1 MDRVQLVIRLC
12 KLLVCLDGDV
22 RSLWMGMEFIW
33 QCKQDLVAVPEL
45 TRTSS
50 PGVCPGN
57 WGSMGFQ
64 DCQDDRRGKISFPSR
79 PAPVCAG
86 SWFQPG
92 GEPGTDGFTGWMM
105 IKINERLARILL
117 VGLLLGL
124 SLAVVWARFTHTGL
138 ADGPV
143 EIRAVM
149 PESGGWSPDLIRME
163 TGQRLHIRFTSDD
176 VVHGFAVGK
185 KDWPSVDI
193 FPGQWSETTLV
204 FDRPGKYT
212 YYCTR
217 WCGPNHWRMRGVI
230 EVEGPGFEEP
240 AIEPLYVKLGIDI
253 DAPHLAEVL
262 PEQKPSA
269 RRGLAL
275 NVLVPLRYQTEDFY
289 RANSPEQIWKE
300 LRAEASFSELSD
312 QQVWDLVAVVWTQQV
327 APEKLKLY
335 ETYYADNC
343 AACHGASGEGNG
355 VLAPLPTPTSD
366 QALSSEHPL
375 IGEDT
380 AHEAP
385 SPTLEM
391 GHAVGV
397 MPDFKDPAQ
406 ILGASPALL
415 QGKIIRG
422 GMGTGM
428 PYFGPILT
436 EEQTWA
442 LVAYIQSFQFDME

>member
-1 MDRVQLVIRLC
+1 
-12 KLLVCLDGDV
+12 
-22 RSLWMGMEFIW
+22 
-33 QCKQDLVAVPEL
+33 
-45 TRTSS
+45 
-50 PGVCPGN
+50 
-57 WGSMGFQ
+57 
-64 DCQDDRRGKISFPSR
+64 
-79 PAPVCAG
+79 
-86 SWFQPG
+86 
-92 GEPGTDGFTGWMM
+92 MM
-105 IKINERLARILL
+105 KKNNERLARILL
-117 VGLLLGL
+117 IGLLLGL
-124 SLAVVWARFTHTGL
+124 GLAVVWARFTHPGL
-138 ADGPV
+138 AEDGPV

-149 PESGGWSPDLIRME
+149 PEAGGWSPDLIRME
-163 TGQRLHIRFTSDD
+163 TGQRLHVRFTSDD

-185 KDWPSVDI
+185 KDWPSIDI
-193 FPGQWSETTLV
+193 FPGQWSETSLV

-230 EVEGPGFEEP
+230 EVEGPGSEEP
-240 AIEPLYVKLGIDI
+240 AIEPLYVMLGIDI

-275 NVLVPLRYQTEDFY
+275 NVLIPFRYQTEDYY

-300 LRAEASFSELSD
+300 LRAEASFAELSD
-312 QQVWDLVAVVWTQQV
+312 QQVWDLVAVVWTEQV

-335 ETYYADNC
+335 EPFYTDNC
-343 AACHGASGEGNG
+343 AACHGVSGEGNG
-355 VLAPLPTPTSD
+355 VLAPWPTPSSG
-366 QALSSEHPL
+366 QAAPTEHPL
-375 IGEDT
+375 VSEDST
-380 AHEAP
+380 HDAP
-385 SPTLEM
+385 SPRLEM
-391 GHAVGV
+391 GHTVEV

-406 ILGASPALL
+406 MLGASPALL

-436 EEQTWA
+436 EDQTWS

>member
-1 MDRVQLVIRLC
+1 MDRVQPVIRLC
-12 KLLVCLDGDV
+12 KLLLCVDGDI
-22 RSLWMGMEFIW
+22 RPLWMGMEFIW
-33 QCKQDLVAVPEL
+33 KCRQDLVALPEL
-45 TRTSS
+45 SRTGS
-50 PGVCPGN
+50 PGICLGS

-64 DCQDDRRGKISFPSR
+64 NCQDDRRRKTNPPPC
-79 PAPVCAG
+79 PAPVRAG
-86 SWFQPG
+86 SRVQPG
-92 GEPGTDGFTGWMM
+92 GEPGIDGITGWMM
-105 IKINERLARILL
+105 KKNNERLARLL
-117 VGLLLGL
+117 LIGLLLGL
-124 SLAVVWARFTHTGL
+124 GLVVVWARFTHPGL
-138 ADGPV
+138 AEDGSV
-143 EIRAVM
+143 EIRALM
-149 PESGGWSPDLIRME
+149 PESGGWSPDLIRMQ
-163 TGQRLHIRFTSDD
+163 TGQQLHIRFTSDD

-204 FDRPGKYT
+204 FHQPGKYT

-230 EVEGPGFEEP
+230 EVEGPGSEEP

-262 PEQKPSA
+262 PEQKPSV
-269 RRGLAL
+269 RSGLAW
-275 NVLVPLRYQTEDFY
+275 NVLIPLRYQTEDYY

-300 LRAEASFSELSD
+300 LRAEVSFSELSD
-312 QQVWDLVAVVWTQQV
+312 QQVWDLVAVVWAQQV
-327 APEKLKLY
+327 APEKLELY
-335 ETYYADNC
+335 EPFYTDNC
-343 AACHGASGEGNG
+343 AACHGASGEGSG
-355 VLAPLPTPTSD
+355 VLAPWPTHTSGQSPLP
-366 QALSSEHPL
+366 E
-375 IGEDT
+375 ENF

-385 SPTLEM
+385 PQKLEM
-391 GHAVGV
+391 GHSVQV

-406 ILGASPALL
+406 MLGASPAQL

>member
-1 MDRVQLVIRLC
+1 
-12 KLLVCLDGDV
+12 
-22 RSLWMGMEFIW
+22 
-33 QCKQDLVAVPEL
+33 
-45 TRTSS
+45 
-50 PGVCPGN
+50 
-57 WGSMGFQ
+57 
-64 DCQDDRRGKISFPSR
+64 
-79 PAPVCAG
+79 
-86 SWFQPG
+86 
-92 GEPGTDGFTGWMM
+92 MM
-105 IKINERLARILL
+105 KKNNERLARILL
-117 VGLLLGL
+117 ISLLLGL
-124 SLAVVWARFTHTGL
+124 GLAVVWSRFTHPGL
-138 ADGPV
+138 AEDGPV

-149 PESGGWSPDLIRME
+149 PEAGGWSPDLIRMQ
-163 TGQRLHIRFTSDD
+163 TGQRLHVRFTSDD

-185 KDWPSVDI
+185 KDWPSIDI

-230 EVEGPGFEEP
+230 EVEGPGSEEP

-253 DAPHLAEVL
+253 DAPHLAEVV

-275 NVLVPLRYQTEDFY
+275 NVSIPLRYQTEDYY

-327 APEKLKLY
+327 APEKIKLY
-335 ETYYADNC
+335 EPSYADNC
-343 AACHGASGEGNG
+343 AACHGGSGEGNG
-355 VLAPLPTPTSD
+355 ILAPWPTQTSG
-366 QALSSEHPL
+366 QALSNQHPL
-375 IGEDT
+375 AGEDT
-380 AHEAP
+380 THEVP
-385 SPTLEM
+385 SPTMEM
-391 GHAVGV
+391 GHTLEV

-406 ILGASPALL
+406 MLGASPALL

-442 LVAYIQSFQFDME
+442 LAAYIQSFQFDME

>member
-1 MDRVQLVIRLC
+1 
-12 KLLVCLDGDV
+12 
-22 RSLWMGMEFIW
+22 
-33 QCKQDLVAVPEL
+33 
-45 TRTSS
+45 
-50 PGVCPGN
+50 
-57 WGSMGFQ
+57 
-64 DCQDDRRGKISFPSR
+64 
-79 PAPVCAG
+79 
-86 SWFQPG
+86 
-92 GEPGTDGFTGWMM
+92 MM
-105 IKINERLARILL
+105 KKMNERLARILL
-117 VGLLLGL
+117 IGLLLGL
-124 SLAVVWARFTHTGL
+124 GLVVVWARFTYPGL
-138 ADGPV
+138 AEDGSV

-149 PESGGWSPDLIRME
+149 PESGGWSPDLIRMQ
-163 TGQRLHIRFTSDD
+163 TGQQLHIRFTSDD

-204 FDRPGKYT
+204 FHQPGKYT

-230 EVEGPGFEEP
+230 EVEGPGSEEP

-253 DAPHLAEVL
+253 DTPHLAEVL
-262 PEQKPSA
+262 PEQKPSV
-269 RRGLAL
+269 RRGLAW
-275 NVLVPLRYQTEDFY
+275 NVLIPLRYQTEDYY

-300 LRAEASFSELSD
+300 LRAEVSFSELSD
-312 QQVWDLVAVVWTQQV
+312 QQVWDLVAVVWAQQV
-327 APEKLKLY
+327 APEKLELY
-335 ETYYADNC
+335 EPFYTDNC
-343 AACHGASGEGNG
+343 AACHGASGEGSG
-355 VLAPLPTPTSD
+355 VLAPWPTHTSGQSPLP
-366 QALSSEHPL
+366 E
-375 IGEDT
+375 ENF

-385 SPTLEM
+385 PQKLEM
-391 GHAVGV
+391 GHSVQV

-406 ILGASPALL
+406 MLGASPAQL